1 MQISGLSGSSSAWA
15 VRELFPQ
22 PQKQQQNVPGAGQ
35 QMPGAAAK
43 ATTTGIGGAQMS
55 SDMLMQLLNMQSGQP
70 SATDA
75 ATRMISD
82 LDSDGDGALSLEEAT
97 ATGASKAAEA
107 FAALDSDGD
116 GSLTTSEL
124 SSSLEAMGPPP
135 GGPPRGGPPPGGPP
149 PGGGASS
156 SDVASSILS
165 AVDSDDDGA
174 ISLSEITSATD
185 AEENDETQSAFSSL
199 DTDGDGKLS
208 LAELTAA
215 LDQYLQTNASRFASN
230 VEDAIAA

>member
-15 VRELFPQ
+15 VRELFQ
-22 PQKQQQNVPGAGQ
+22 PQQKTEKNMPGAGQ
-35 QMPGAAAK
+35 QMPGAASK
-43 ATTTGIGGAQMS
+43 TTTTGIGGAQMS

-75 ATRMISD
+75 ATRMIGD
-82 LDSDGDGALSLEEAT
+82 LDSDGDGALSLAEAT
-97 ATGASKAAEA
+97 ATGSGKAAEA

-135 GGPPRGGPPPGGPP
+135 GGPPPGGPPPGGPP
-149 PGGGASS
+149 PGGGSS

-165 AVDSDDDGA
+165 AVDSDEDGG
-174 ISLSEITSATD
+174 ISLSELTSATET
-185 AEENDETQSAFSSL
+185 EESDETNSAFSSL
-199 DTDGDGKLS
+199 DTDGDGKLNLS
-208 LAELTAA
+208 ELTAA
-215 LDQYLQTNASRFASN
+215 LDKYLQTNASRFASN

>member
-15 VRELFPQ
+15 VRELFPP
-22 PQKQQQNVPGAGQ
+22 PQQQQQNVPVAGQ

-55 SDMLMQLLNMQSGQP
+55 SDMLMQLLNMQSGARRA
-70 SATDA
+70 SDA

-82 LDSDGDGALSLEEAT
+82 
-97 ATGASKAAEA
+97 
-107 FAALDSDGD
+107 LDSDGD

-149 PGGGASS
+149 PGGGSS
-156 SDVASSILS
+156 SDIASSIMS
-165 AVDSDDDGA
+165 AVDSDDDSG
-174 ISLSEITSATD
+174 ISLSEITSATGT
-185 AEENDETQSAFSSL
+185 EENGETTSAFSSL
-199 DTDGDGKLS
+199 DTDSDGKLS
-208 LAELTAA
+208 MSELTAA
-215 LDQYLQTNASRFASN
+215 LDKHLQTDASRFAAN